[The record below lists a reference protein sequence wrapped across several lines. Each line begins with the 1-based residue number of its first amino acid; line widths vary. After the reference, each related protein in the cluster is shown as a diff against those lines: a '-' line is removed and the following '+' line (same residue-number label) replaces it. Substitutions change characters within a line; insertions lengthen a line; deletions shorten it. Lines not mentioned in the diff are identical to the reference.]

1 MAAVE
6 ARRRRDPGPKELA
19 LVERERVRVA
29 PRGGAEIPPP
39 RILRL
44 APEPQPVEVIVTR
57 PIRVRP
63 ARDAPGRTS
72 ASAASSAVSCPP

>member
-6 ARRRRDPGPKELA
+6 TRRRRDHGPKELA

-29 PRGGAEIPPP
+29 PRGGAEIAPP
-39 RILRL
+39 RIMRL

-63 ARDAPGRTS
+63 ARRPWSDERKRRFQRRFL
-72 ASAASSAVSCPP
+72 PP